1 MWARASCVS
10 FATLVLFA
18 CEPKQMVDGAN
29 GTGPSVVPPT
39 LLASRDQVESWVK
52 SRNSELSH
60 LKYLESRGVV
70 EFRWHDAEGDH
81 FEQVDV
87 DLFLAL
93 PDRSA
98 MRLSKLGE
106 KYFWAGGDDERWWV
120 FDLHAKP
127 SRVEVFRTEDGPSRG
142 GFGLLEPACIRALAA
157 LEVVTE
163 PYAIT
168 AQAEVQWKHGSVLR
182 TMRFADTGLPEA
194 VTLTDEHG
202 ALVASSTLKDYV
214 RVSVDGTAI
223 GAWPRVPLR
232 TSATTPEGSA
242 VKLAFDE
249 PSGRASRMKPALFDL
264 DTLLK
269 SLHPD
274 EVILRSKPNANTGP
288 QP

>member
-1 MWARASCVS
+1 M
-10 FATLVLFA
+10 
-18 CEPKQMVDGAN
+18 
-29 GTGPSVVPPT
+29 
-39 LLASRDQVESWVK
+39 
-52 SRNSELSH
+52 
-60 LKYLESRGVV
+60 
-70 EFRWHDAEGDH
+70 
-81 FEQVDV
+81 
-87 DLFLAL
+87 
-93 PDRSA
+93 
-98 MRLSKLGE
+98 
-106 KYFWAGGDDERWWV
+106 
-120 FDLHAKP
+120 HAKP

-274 EVILRSKPNANTGP
+274 EVILRLKPNANTGP